1 MTQNAQANLNNRQAA
16 QLAALLRATG
26 ATLRAIADQLNQSG
40 YRTRHGKAFHPMGV
54 QRLLRQSSRPF
65 TRDIIAIYII
75 NSTSADSWRER
86 LSLARG

>member
-26 ATLRAIADQLNQSG
+26 ATLRVIAEQLNQSG

-54 QRLLRQSSRPF
+54 QRLLLKP
-65 TRDIIAIYII
+65 TPNVTGA
-75 NSTSADSWRER
+75 
-86 LSLARG
+86 